1 MIQKPFLGKEMP
13 LHMNQLLK
21 LGTWQFPSRSS
32 GGLRNGLEISQ
43 GLVLGA
49 DSCAM
54 AFSFLKRASE
64 SLDSLFMFADTLVT
78 ELKSTM
84 FLVGANNLDDLKK
97 ARYFVTGH
105 LKEAISN

>member
-1 MIQKPFLGKEMP
+1 
-13 LHMNQLLK
+13 
-21 LGTWQFPSRSS
+21 
-32 GGLRNGLEISQ
+32 
-43 GLVLGA
+43 
-49 DSCAM
+49 
-54 AFSFLKRASE
+54 
-64 SLDSLFMFADTLVT
+64 MFADTLVT